1 MGQHDNLDTLQ
12 SLVDKYPWWSGARLN
27 LLRNGGCPD
36 MCGAFDD
43 NRLVAIFHP
52 AATLPRQTVDISR
65 LTHLS
70 DDDIIDRFLNHGDYR
85 ITAPEDGDI
94 EDIVIAANDDDEDM
108 VSEDLAEIY
117 KNQGLYDEAIATY
130 RKLSLLNSKKSIYF
144 AGLISELEQEKE
156 RNK

>member
-36 MCGAFDD
+36 TCGAFDD

-52 AATLPRQTVDISR
+52 TATLPRQTVDISR

-108 VSEDLAEIY
+108 VSEELAEIY